1 MHPSPNHIIRRDMG
15 PASFHSPIK
24 RPERFPVRTARDCIR
39 AQPTDVPASPR
50 KWPPIPYIIMLMY
63 HNTPATTANIQFF
76 QLPLRYNFLVPRVYS
91 KYKQYPTFTI
101 HPAVNAIHQTTFV
114 AYMGS
119 APAITAC
126 SCIGVPYTTATL
138 IIGSKFRQPGR
149 PSNLSRTIG
158 PSPFYCYSRKL
169 ECPGPSVPRQQRRKR
184 FPTLS
189 KKLRPS
195 NEYPKQSTIRPESA
209 K

>member
-1 MHPSPNHIIRRDMG
+1 MRNCNPTHKKRVARNPGNSSKYERFSDYAIYHIATTTIPNNMHPSPNHIIRRDMG

-138 IIGSKFRQPGR
+138 IIGLKIPAARPNIQPFKNDR
-149 PSNLSRTIG
+149 
-158 PSPFYCYSRKL
+158 
-169 ECPGPSVPRQQRRKR
+169 SVAILLL
-184 FPTLS
+184 FP
-189 KKLRPS
+189 
-195 NEYPKQSTIRPESA
+195 EA
-209 K
+209 